1 LKTSLS
7 RLGIFLFIVSGMPA
21 GPAAGQSRTVHH
33 HTWPARYLQKLLNDT
48 TDRAI
53 PQVRAYPTAAYSPE
67 TSWELGLSSVL
78 VYYANRDTT
87 NRLSEVTGFT
97 FVTLEQQY
105 GAWFDHALYTQG
117 NRWFFLGRIRLQ
129 DFPLYYHGIGFET
142 PHTPVALVKN
152 RQVQF
157 RERALRQ
164 VYRNVFAGVEVD
176 FQKMSRVVF
185 DPREGG
191 PLELPTGSRGSSNLG
206 VGLGVLY
213 DNRHNILNVRKGLF
227 SEVAFMSYNHRWGS
241 EYNFNT
247 LQTDTRVFRPVGRRN
262 VVAFQA
268 LGQFNFGDVPFNQLA
283 LMGGESIM
291 RGYYLGRFRDKSMVA
306 AQIEYRMLPLPFDFT
321 KRWGAAVFASAGN
334 VFDRAAE
341 VRLDRTLWAAGAGA
355 RFLLFPKKDIYTR
368 LDVAFTPEGSGI
380 YLFIGEAF

>member
-1 LKTSLS
+1 MLIAGSA
-7 RLGIFLFIVSGMPA
+7 LFAGM
-21 GPAAGQSRTVHH
+21 AAAQTRTGS
-33 HTWPARYLQKLLNDT
+33 HTLAARYFQNLFYDT

-53 PQVRAYPTAAYSPE
+53 PQLRGYPTAAYSPE
-67 TSWELGLSSVL
+67 TSWEFGISSVL

-142 PHTPVALVKN
+142 PRMPVALVNN
-152 RQVQF
+152 RQVQV
-157 RERALRQ
+157 RERVLRQ
-164 VYRNVFAGVEVD
+164 LYKNVFAGAEVD
-176 FQKMSRVVF
+176 FQKLSRVSF

-191 PLELPTGSRGSSNLG
+191 PLELPTGRGGSSNLG
-206 VGLGVLY
+206 LGVGILY
-213 DNRHNILNVRKGLF
+213 DSRHNILNVRRGLF
-227 SEVAFMSYNHRWGS
+227 SEIAFMSYHNRWGS

-247 LQTDTRVFRPVGRRN
+247 LQTDTRIFRPLGRRD
-262 VVAFQA
+262 VLAFQA

-283 LMGGESIM
+283 LMGGESMM
-291 RGYYLGRFRDKSMVA
+291 RGYYLGRFRDKNMVA
-306 AQIEYRMLPLPFDFT
+306 TQIEYRMLPLPFDYT
-321 KRWGAAVFASAGN
+321 KRWGAAVFASAGT
-334 VFDRAAE
+334 VFDEARE
-341 VRLDRTLWAAGAGA
+341 VRLDRTLWAAGGGV
-355 RFLLFPKKDIYTR
+355 RFLLFPKKDVYTR
-368 LDVAFTPEGSGI
+368 LDVAFTPEGSGV